1 MCNRT
6 TLATVLRR
14 KWRAKVEAVKILC
27 NNLGKSSNCVLDLD
41 DSSGGDKKESKSGHI
56 LKVTTGLFW
65 HICQMWEELAR
76 MTLIFCSES
85 GKKWNCPYLREGG
98 LWKKQCVGQRER
110 SKTSEAW
117 FQKKKINLRYK
128 LSI

>member
-27 NNLGKSSNCVLDLD
+27 NNLGKSSNRVLDLD

-56 LKVTTGLFW
+56 LKVTTGLF
-65 HICQMWEELAR
+65 
-76 MTLIFCSES
+76 
-85 GKKWNCPYLREGG
+85 
-98 LWKKQCVGQRER
+98 
-110 SKTSEAW
+110 
-117 FQKKKINLRYK
+117 
-128 LSI
+128 